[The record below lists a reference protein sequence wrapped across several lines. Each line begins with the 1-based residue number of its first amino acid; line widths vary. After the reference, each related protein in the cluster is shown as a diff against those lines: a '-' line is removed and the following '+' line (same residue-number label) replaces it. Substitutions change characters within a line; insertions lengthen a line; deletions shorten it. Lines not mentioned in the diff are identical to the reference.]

1 MDALGYADNS
11 YKILENYLNGE
22 MREISQILVQ
32 KYQEHPDIHTWDLE
46 SLKERFGDYEI
57 YIVNKD
63 LEVVRTTFKEDL
75 GLDFKRFP
83 NFAELLRKRLAGDD
97 FAADRMDIST
107 ATQKLQKY
115 SYMPTP
121 DHNYLLELSI
131 DIQEAHPSLK
141 SINVFEQADK
151 LTREYNLVQG
161 ISFYKTNQDGSDVGL
176 VTRGEGPYLDTNI
189 SGQEEDLVQEAV
201 LSKEPQV
208 LESKDSNLHRT
219 DKYIPHLSYKEDNEL
234 DWWNSYVVRIAYDG
248 NMLASRLKSARN
260 VLLGKTALLA
270 LIFILFQ
277 IVLVHLFRRTKE
289 LASVD
294 VLTKLPNRKMLQERF
309 KRITSQPGQRKVSHK
324 LALLFVD
331 LNEFKA
337 INDNYGHHIGDA
349 VLQEVAGILQSV
361 LRSEDIVVRAG
372 GDEFMVLLTGVASKQ
387 DVYTVVLKIKEALLQ
402 PMLIEDYSIGLQV
415 SVGISMYPDDA
426 RSLQELTKMA
436 DAAMYRAKGLKTEQ
450 ISWALSSE
458 STKHDAEQRQ

>member
-1 MDALGYADNS
+1 MLKKLIYKYKHLLIWVIFLALVFLYWQSYQYEKELIQETDQSQRYMVEQNIMDALGYADNS
-11 YKILENYLNGE
+11 YKILENYLNQE

-32 KYQEHPDIHTWDLE
+32 KYQEQPDIH
-46 SLKERFGDYEI
+46 
-57 YIVNKD
+57 
-63 LEVVRTTFKEDL
+63 
-75 GLDFKRFP
+75 
-83 NFAELLRKRLAGDD
+83 
-97 FAADRMDIST
+97 
-107 ATQKLQKY
+107 
-115 SYMPTP
+115 
-121 DHNYLLELSI
+121 
-131 DIQEAHPSLK
+131 
-141 SINVFEQADK
+141 
-151 LTREYNLVQG
+151 LVQG
-161 ISFYKTNQDGSDVGL
+161 ISFYKTNQDGSEVGL

-189 SGQEEDLVQEAV
+189 SGQEKDLVQEAV

-208 LESKDSNLHRT
+208 L
-219 DKYIPHLSYKEDNEL
+219 
-234 DWWNSYVVRIAYDG
+234 AF
-248 NMLASRLKSARN
+248 
-260 VLLGKTALLA
+260 
-270 LIFILFQ
+270 IFILFQ

-324 LALLFVD
+324 LALLFMD

-372 GDEFMVLLTGVASKQ
+372 GDEFMALLTGVASKQ
-387 DVYTVVLKIKEALLQ
+387 DVHTVVLKIKEALLQ
-402 PMLIEDYSIGLQV
+402 PMLIEGYSIGLQV

-436 DAAMYRAKGLKTEQ
+436 DAAMYRAKSLKTEQ
-450 ISWALSSE
+450 ISYKS
-458 STKHDAEQRQ
+458 